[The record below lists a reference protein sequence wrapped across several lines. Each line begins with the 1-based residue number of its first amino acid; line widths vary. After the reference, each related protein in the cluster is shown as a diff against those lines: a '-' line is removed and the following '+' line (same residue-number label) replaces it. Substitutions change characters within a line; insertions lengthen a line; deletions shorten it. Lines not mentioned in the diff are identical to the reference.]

1 MLPLV
6 SRKDYEKADIKV
18 SDTSAID
25 LTQNLQYTTLSKD
38 EYTTSIS
45 SSSWSNPTN
54 IYLQKSN
61 GDYIKVDDIVTKND
75 LTSTK
80 YLWEH
85 LFFAMCDEN
94 PKKRK
99 EYLLVL
105 KLYNEDYKQTVLA
118 IETSN

>member
-45 SSSWSNPTN
+45 SSSWFANYNSKNRNTTINCADCNCCATFCFSSN
-54 IYLQKSN
+54 
-61 GDYIKVDDIVTKND
+61 
-75 LTSTK
+75 
-80 YLWEH
+80 
-85 LFFAMCDEN
+85 
-94 PKKRK
+94 
-99 EYLLVL
+99 
-105 KLYNEDYKQTVLA
+105 
-118 IETSN
+118 